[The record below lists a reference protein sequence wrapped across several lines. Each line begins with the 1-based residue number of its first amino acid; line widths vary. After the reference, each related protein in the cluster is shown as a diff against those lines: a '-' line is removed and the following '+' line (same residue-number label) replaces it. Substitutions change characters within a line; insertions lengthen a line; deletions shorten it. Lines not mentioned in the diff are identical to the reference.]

1 MSKEMKGAYKA
12 LNVKDWCAL
21 AAVESAKWAI
31 FIAFIALISALV
43 WPWAVTMALLVMGA
57 CVAVMGIAYK
67 VIAKIADFRIR
78 QLGFSEIGLE
88 RMALA

>member
-21 AAVESAKWAI
+21 AAVESAKWAA
-31 FIAFIALISALV
+31 FIVFIALVSALV
-43 WPWAVTMALLVMGA
+43 WPWAVTMSLLVMGG
-57 CVAVMGIAYK
+57 CVAAMGIAYK

-78 QLGFSEIGLE
+78 QLGFSEIALE

>member
-21 AAVESAKWAI
+21 AAVESAKWAALI
-31 FIAFIALISALV
+31 VFIALVSALV
-43 WPWAVTMALLVMGA
+43 WPWAVTMSLLVMGG
-57 CVAVMGIAYK
+57 CVAMMGIAYK

-78 QLGFSEIGLE
+78 QLGFSEIALE

>member
-12 LNVKDWCAL
+12 LSVKDWCTL
-21 AAVESAKWAI
+21 AAVESAKWAT

-43 WPWAVTMALLVMGA
+43 WPWAVTMALLVMGG
-57 CVAVMGIAYK
+57 CVAAMGLAYK
-67 VIAKIADFRIR
+67 AVAMIADWRIHY
-78 QLGFSEIGLE
+78 LGFSEVGLE